1 MYFVT
6 TLLHTDVQ
14 VRGCYAA
21 ATKDAARTAL
31 QCWPLCGTPM
41 QPHAVPLR
49 HHAHTCTPRHSSSI
63 CTQHPTS
70 RLHPPGLLQLPV
82 RGYCFTLKLGNLQA
96 SPVHPSDHMHSNWD
110 IPWLHSRC
118 SDSSS
123 TTRYQG
129 TAVSTPALAVVKP
142 SSCSCSVSGA
152 GQQVC
157 HSVAGHCAE
166 WMTVVHS

>member
-1 MYFVT
+1 MLRCSDEGCCPHSAAVLAIVWNPHAARADT
-6 TLLHTDVQ
+6 TLCLSGTMPTPAHHAT
-14 VRGCYAA
+14 AA
-21 ATKDAARTAL
+21 A
-31 QCWPLCGTPM
+31 P
-41 QPHAVPLR
+41 
-49 HHAHTCTPRHSSSI
+49 

-70 RLHPPGLLQLPV
+70 RLHPPSLLQLPV

-96 SPVHPSDHMHSNWD
+96 SPVHPSDHMHSKWD

-118 SDSSS
+118 SNRSG

-142 SSCSCSVSGA
+142 FSCSWSVSGA